1 MFKRLKKIRYQ
12 IKAYKK
18 LILNKESFLYQTGWM
33 NSLHLKKPIDRD
45 GNNIPWMNYS
55 IVEFLKERLT
65 KDITLFEYGSG
76 FSTLF
81 YSKHVKNVISIEY
94 NKKWF
99 DYIKKIPSS
108 NSEIYFYEKDF
119 DGRYC
124 CAIHDFEYLYKIV
137 IVDGRDRVNCI
148 KQSVSKL
155 TCDGVIILDDSNRKY
170 YKDGIFF
177 LNEHGFRE
185 LSFYGLKPNE
195 AFTSKTSVFYR
206 DNNCL
211 RI

>member
-1 MFKRLKKIRYQ
+1 MNLTKLIRYH
-12 IKAYKK
+12 IRAYKK
-18 LILNKESFLYQTGWM
+18 LFFDKRSFLHTTGWIKSF
-33 NSLHLKKPIDRD
+33 NYKKPVDA
-45 GNNIPWMNYS
+45 NNNPTPWMNYG
-55 IVEFLKERLT
+55 IVEFLKERLN
-65 KDITLFEYGSG
+65 KDLNLFEYGSG

-81 YSKHVKNVISIEY
+81 YSSLVKSVISIEY

-99 DYIKKIPSS
+99 EHISSIPCL
-108 NSEIYFYEKDF
+108 NTNVYFYENDVDGKYCRSICDF
-119 DGRYC
+119 DSL
-124 CAIHDFEYLYKIV
+124 FNIV

-170 YKDGIFF
+170 YKDGIIF

-185 LSFYGLKPNE
+185 LSFYGLKPNG
-195 AFTSKTSVFYR
+195 AFTSKTSVFYQ

-211 RI
+211 GI